1 VKIAI
6 LHNAVADADSPSER
20 DVLVQVVTVENALR
34 SLGHQS
40 VRLPCT
46 LNLET
51 IEESLTADRPQIV
64 FNLVESLGG
73 SDRLAHLAAVLLEDL
88 DLPYTGTHAAELH
101 LTNNKPRTKQRLR
114 EANLPTPAWA
124 VAEHADSRLS
134 PPYIIKS
141 VWEHASL
148 GIDDHSVIT
157 EGDGATVCEQ
167 IDSRSRQLGQP
178 CFAEQFIDG
187 REFNLSLITTPD
199 GPRVLPPAEIDF
211 SQFPVG
217 RPRIVGYAAK
227 WDEDAVEYHST
238 PRSFEFPA
246 ADESLLDGLRA
257 ISLEIWQLFGLRG
270 YARIDF
276 RVDDRGQPWILEI
289 NANPCLSPDAGFA
302 AALAKADIS
311 FDRAID
317 WIVANTLATPHVAT
331 NSQCSAPSTQYSRTS
346 TSPTT
351 PPSLTNHLAP
361 LPPSRSLPLSPSSV
375 THSPATHAQ
384 LKLRTKP
391 KRTDAAAVRSII
403 AATGLFREAEIDVAE
418 EIIQTRLKKGPSSGY
433 EFAFAEQNKE
443 VIGYI
448 CFGRNTLTVSSFD
461 VYWIAVNPSEQG
473 RGIGKL
479 LLEEA
484 EKQIAAARGSRI
496 YIETSHRP
504 DYQPTRGFYERCGY
518 TLTAVLDDFYAP
530 GDGKATY
537 VKVLESAPTEAVL
550 ETAVAAT

>member
-6 LHNAVADADSPSER
+6 LHNAVADADSASER
-20 DVLVQVVTVENALR
+20 DVLVQVSTVEDALR

-114 EANLPTPAWA
+114 AANLPTPAWA

-187 REFNLSLITTPD
+187 REFNLSLIATPD

-211 SQFPVG
+211 TQFPVG

-227 WDEDAVEYHST
+227 WDEDAAEYHST

-246 ADESLLDGLRA
+246 ADESLLDRLRA
-257 ISLEIWQLFGLRG
+257 ISLEIWQWFGLRG

-276 RVDDRGQPWILEI
+276 RIDDCGQPWILEI

-302 AALAKADIS
+302 AALVKADIS
-311 FDRAID
+311 FDRAIE
-317 WIVANTLATPHVAT
+317 WIVADALATPQAAT
-331 NSQCSAPSTQYSRTS
+331 KSQSSTSGTQSSRIH

-351 PPSLTNHLAP
+351 PSPLAAHVA
-361 LPPSRSLPLSPSSV
+361 SVSPSPPHPSSR
-375 THSPATHAQ
+375 SPATDSPTHP
-384 LKLRTKP
+384 LPKLRTKP
-391 KRTDAAAVRSII
+391 KRTDPAAVRSII
-403 AATGLFREAEIDVAE
+403 AATGLFRDAEIDVAE
-418 EIIQTRLKKGPSSGY
+418 EIIQTRLKKGSSSGY
-433 EFAFAEQNKE
+433 EFLFAEQNKE

-518 TLTAVLDDFYAP
+518 TLTGVLDDFYAP

-537 VKVLESAPTEAVL
+537 VKVLESTPSEAVL
-550 ETAVAAT
+550 ETAATAP